1 MELINVD
8 SIMVHGSF
16 SLVVVGTLIILCL
29 LAAGGLIAASVSKD
43 ITGDDE

>member
-16 SLVVVGTLIILCL
+16 SLVVAGSLIMLSL
-29 LAAGGLIAASVSKD
+29 LAVGGLIAASVNKD
-43 ITGDDE
+43 VSQDDE

>member
-16 SLVVVGTLIILCL
+16 SLVVVGTLLVLSL
-29 LAAGGLIAASVSKD
+29 LAVGGLIAASVSKD
-43 ITGDDE
+43 ISGDDE